1 MSHHFVPTPAVRPLE
16 RAAPTPDP
24 VTRAAQGRRRDDEEA
39 EAAAESSAPPAEIAE
54 TGATPADAT
63 PAPIGEAAAPV
74 DAPATADAGAP
85 ADENDP
91 LRSSRPSAM
100 LAAGL
105 GLLGIAGAAAAGG
118 SGGGA
123 GATTPITIDPPKPAQ
138 PKPEEKPDPK
148 PEPQPDPRPDPKPEP
163 QPDPK
168 PDPKP
173 EPQPDPKPEPKPEPQ
188 PDPKPDPKPEP
199 QPDPKPDPKPEPQP
213 DPKPDPKPEPQPDP
227 KPDPKPEPEP
237 DPKPDPKPEP
247 EPDPK
252 PDPKP
257 EPEPEPEPDTEPP
270 IAPVLALMNDT
281 GTSGFDRVT
290 RDATVL
296 VSGLEANASW
306 RYSLDNGQ
314 TWRDGKDDTIPASA
328 FTHDGDWKVLVRQ
341 TDAAGNHSEVRSLEF
356 KLLTSAGTPT
366 LRLSEDTGATVF
378 ADPAGISLH
387 DGITRDATV
396 LVSNLDPN
404 AKWQYSMDGLSWFE
418 GRDGRVESGFF
429 GDYDGAKIVHVRQL
443 DTAGN
448 VSQIETLQFVLDT
461 KADGPTEV
469 RLVNDSGVS
478 STDWLTNDARFELSL
493 APGKTFSYTFDTG
506 HWGSGGGAAGNIVA
520 MPADLP
526 DGARWVEFRVYDGAG
541 NGTLQRVNFQLDRTA
556 PAKLGAT
563 LINDTGAS
571 ATDGITQDATIQ
583 VTGLTAGNRWQYRI
597 ATRGDQWFDG
607 DDSMRIENSAYGG
620 DGYNWVDIAQVDAAG
635 NRSEFTRVH
644 FELDR
649 VVEAPKLWLKD
660 DSGASASDF
669 ITADGTVVIGGL
681 ETGATWWAGFNG
693 QEYTG
698 TAASGIH
705 PTVTPPSS
713 NQFIFGARQTDLAGN
728 QSALSTPLRA
738 FVTTKEDADARQPAL
753 RSSEGALLSGTD
765 RQDDF
770 LVEIGANIRLLTVTN
785 FSSEQHDVLDL
796 SQILTLGTGQKIG
809 DAVSKWNRG
818 DGWLGVELAITA
830 NGGER
835 YLVDLWNLPAA
846 DRIFI
851 RTGDGL
857 HVL

>member
-1 MSHHFVPTPAVRPLE
+1 
-16 RAAPTPDP
+16 
-24 VTRAAQGRRRDDEEA
+24 
-39 EAAAESSAPPAEIAE
+39 
-54 TGATPADAT
+54 
-63 PAPIGEAAAPV
+63 
-74 DAPATADAGAP
+74 
-85 ADENDP
+85 
-91 LRSSRPSAM
+91 M

-105 GLLGIAGAAAAGG
+105 GLLGVAGAAAAGG
-118 SGGGA
+118 SGGGS
-123 GATTPITIDPPKPAQ
+123 GATPPITIDLPKPEQ
-138 PKPEEKPDPK
+138 PKPEEKPD
-148 PEPQPDPRPDPKPEP
+148 
-163 QPDPK
+163 
-168 PDPKP
+168 
-173 EPQPDPKPEPKPEPQ
+173 PKPEPQ

-227 KPDPKPEPEP
+227 KPDPKPEPQPDPKPDPKPEPQPDPKPDPKPEPQPDPKPHPKPEPEP

-257 EPEPEPEPDTEPP
+257 EPEPEPKPDTEPP

-314 TWRDGKDDTIPASA
+314 TWRDGKDGTIPASA

-356 KLLTSAGTPT
+356 KLLTSAAAPT

-387 DGITRDATV
+387 DGVTRDATV
-396 LVSNLDPN
+396 LVGNLDPN

-418 GRDGRVESGFF
+418 GRDGRVEPGFF
-429 GDYDGAKIVHVRQL
+429 GDHDGAKIVHVRQL

-478 STDWLTNDARFELSL
+478 STDWLTNDGRLELVL

-506 HWGSGGGAAGNIVA
+506 HWGSGVGAAGNIVA

-526 DGARWVEFRVYDGAG
+526 DGARWVELRVYDGAG
-541 NGTLQRVNFQLDRTA
+541 NGTLQRVNFQLDRT
-556 PAKLGAT
+556 PPPKLGAT

-635 NRSEFTRVH
+635 NRGELTRVH

-660 DSGASASDF
+660 DTGASASDF

-857 HVL
+857 QVL

>member
-24 VTRAAQGRRRDDEEA
+24 VSRAAPGRRRDDEEA
-39 EAAAESSAPPAEIAE
+39 EATAESSAPPTETAE
-54 TGATPADAT
+54 TGAAPADAT
-63 PAPIGEAAAPV
+63 PAPSAELAAPV
-74 DAPATADAGAP
+74 DAPATADTGTP

-91 LRSSRPSAM
+91 LRSSRSSAM

-105 GLLGIAGAAAAGG
+105 GLLGVAGAAAAGG
-118 SGGGA
+118 SGGGSS
-123 GATTPITIDPPKPAQ
+123 ATTPITIDPPKPEQ
-138 PKPEEKPDPK
+138 PKPEEKPD
-148 PEPQPDPRPDPKPEP
+148 
-163 QPDPK
+163 
-168 PDPKP
+168 
-173 EPQPDPKPEPKPEPQ
+173 PKPEPQ

-257 EPEPEPEPDTEPP
+257 EPEPDPKPDPKPEPEPDPKPDPKPEPDTEPP
-270 IAPVLALMNDT
+270 AAPVLALMNDT

-314 TWRDGKDDTIPASA
+314 TWRDGKDGTIPASA

-356 KLLTSAGTPT
+356 KLLTSAAKPT

-387 DGITRDATV
+387 DGVTRDATV
-396 LVSNLDPN
+396 LVDNLDPN

-418 GRDGRVESGFF
+418 GRDGRVEPGFF
-429 GDYDGAKIVHVRQL
+429 GDHDGAKIVHVRQL

-448 VSQIETLQFVLDT
+448 ISQIETLQFVLDT
-461 KADGPTEV
+461 KADGPAVV

-478 STDWLTNDARFELSL
+478 STDWLTNDGRLELVL

-506 HWGSGGGAAGNIVA
+506 HWGSGGGAAGNIVP

-526 DGARWVEFRVYDGAG
+526 DGARWVDLRVYDGAG
-541 NGTLQRVNFQLDRTA
+541 NGTLQRVNFQLDRT
-556 PAKLGAT
+556 PPPKLGAT
-563 LINDTGAS
+563 LLNDTGAS

-607 DDSMRIENSAYGG
+607 DDSMRIENAAYGG
-620 DGYNWVDIAQVDAAG
+620 DGVNWVDIAQVDAAG
-635 NRSEFTRVH
+635 NRSEFTHLR

-649 VVEAPKLWLKD
+649 VANAPKLWLKHD
-660 DSGASASDF
+660 TGSSASDF

-681 ETGATWWAGFNG
+681 ENGATWWASFDGH
-693 QEYTG
+693 EYTG
-698 TAASGIH
+698 TAAGGIH
-705 PTVTPPSS
+705 PIVTPPSTS
-713 NQFIFGARQTDLAGN
+713 NWFIFGARQTDLAGN
-728 QSALSTPLRA
+728 TSALSTPLRA
-738 FVTTKEDADARQPAL
+738 FVTTKEDADARQPTL
-753 RSSEGALLSGTD
+753 RSSEGAMLSGTD
-765 RQDDF
+765 HQDYF
-770 LVEIGANIRLLTVTN
+770 LVETGANIRPVRVTN
-785 FSSEQHDVLDL
+785 FSSEQDDVLDL
-796 SQILTLGTGQKIG
+796 SQILTLGAGHKIG

-818 DGWLGVELAITA
+818 DGWMGVELAITA
-830 NGGER
+830 NDGEK
-835 YLVDLWNLPAA
+835 YMVDLWNLPAA